1 MNFYILDAIF
11 LIFFIIFLLIF
22 LFKNKKKLKREGIFF
37 LYRTKKG
44 LNFIDKFS
52 RRNKKLIYIISYF
65 SIFFGYLFLIIS
77 IFLFLF
83 TLKIFYIAKTVP
95 NIPPIMPIF
104 PYITEIFKIKFL
116 PPFYFIYWIII
127 ILIIAVSHEFAH
139 GIFARAYDIKLKS
152 TGFGFLGPFILAFV
166 EPDEKE
172 MNKKKIKNQ
181 LAILS
186 AGSFANFLVALIF
199 ILILQIFFL
208 LFYQPIGVHGYFLA
222 IEEVNMSNLGIN
234 LNNSNYSFPIKF
246 EINNNTY
253 YLTKELWESQ
263 KDLIIKGKSDKII
276 LYIDSP
282 AYRANLTGAIIEVD
296 GKKVEHIREII
307 KILENKKPGDKIK
320 IKTEIKEYEIELTSH
335 PKNLSKGFLGISF
348 VPITNKIMYLFL
360 FQYYKFNP
368 YLKTK
373 PINEIFDFFRDLFYW
388 IAIIG
393 LSVAFFNM
401 LPFAFLDGG
410 KSIYL
415 TFLLIFKNKKIASI
429 LYNITNA
436 IVIFILFLLMFFW
449 FIKIS

>member
-95 NIPPIMPIF
+95 NIPPIIPIF

-139 GIFARAYDIKLKS
+139 GIFARAYDIKIKS

-222 IEEVNMSNLGIN
+222 IEEVNISNLGIN

-282 AYRANLTGAIIEVD
+282 AYKANLTGAIIEVD

-373 PINEIFDFFRDLFYW
+373 AINEIFDFFRDLFYW

-401 LPFAFLDGG
+401 LPFGFLDGG

-436 IVIFILFLLMFFW
+436 IIIFILFLLMFFW
-449 FIKIS
+449 FIKLS

>member
-1 MNFYILDAIF
+1 
-11 LIFFIIFLLIF
+11 
-22 LFKNKKKLKREGIFF
+22 
-37 LYRTKKG
+37 
-44 LNFIDKFS
+44 
-52 RRNKKLIYIISYF
+52 
-65 SIFFGYLFLIIS
+65 IIS

-95 NIPPIMPIF
+95 NIPPIIPIF

-127 ILIIAVSHEFAH
+127 ILIIAISHEFAH

-222 IEEVNMSNLGIN
+222 IEEVNISNLGIN

-282 AYRANLTGAIIEVD
+282 AYKANLTGAIIEVD

-373 PINEIFDFFRDLFYW
+373 AINEIFDFFRDLFYW

-401 LPFAFLDGG
+401 LPFGFLDGG

-436 IVIFILFLLMFFW
+436 IIIFILFLLMFFW
-449 FIKIS
+449 FIKLS

>member
-95 NIPPIMPIF
+95 NIPPIIPIF

-127 ILIIAVSHEFAH
+127 ILIIAISHEFAH

-222 IEEVNMSNLGIN
+222 IEEVNISNLGIN

-282 AYRANLTGAIIEVD
+282 AYKANLTGAIIEVD

-373 PINEIFDFFRDLFYW
+373 AINEIFDFFRDLFYW

-401 LPFAFLDGG
+401 LPFGFLDGG

-436 IVIFILFLLMFFW
+436 IIIFILFLLMFFW
-449 FIKIS
+449 FIKLS